1 MREFKHRIY
10 YYETDQMGVVYHSNY
25 LKWLEIART
34 EYLRD
39 TISYKSLEEMGI
51 VMPVKSLNIEYIN
64 SVKYDDMISIQ
75 IEIKELTSVKVIFE
89 YTIFDQE
96 GVLKAKANTTNVFTN
111 KNGKIEKVTNE
122 ILEKLKNN
130 KKEEKM
136 MKKNITLKLVII
148 SILTLNLL
156 IWQH

>member
-75 IEIKELTSVKVIFE
+75 IEIKELTSVKIIFE

-122 ILEKLKNN
+122 ILEKLKNT
-130 KKEEKM
+130 
-136 MKKNITLKLVII
+136 I
-148 SILTLNLL
+148 
-156 IWQH
+156 

>member
-1 MREFKHRIY
+1 MREFKQQIKKKKK
-10 YYETDQMGVVYHSNY
+10 DQMEDVYHYNY
-25 LKWLEIART
+25 MKWLEIART

-75 IEIKELTSVKVIFE
+75 IEIKELTSVKIIFE

-96 GVLKAKANTTNVFTN
+96 GILKAKANTTNVFTN
-111 KNGKIEKVTNE
+111 KSGKIDKITNE
-122 ILEKLKNN
+122 ILEILKNT
-130 KKEEKM
+130 
-136 MKKNITLKLVII
+136 I
-148 SILTLNLL
+148 
-156 IWQH
+156 

>member
-34 EYLRD
+34 EYLRNY
-39 TISYKSLEEMGI
+39 ISYKSLEEMGI
-51 VMPVKSLNIEYIN
+51 IMPVKNLSIDYIN
-64 SVKYDDMISIQ
+64 SVKYDDVIDIR
-75 IEIKELTSVKVIFE
+75 IEIRELTSVKIIFE

-96 GVLKAKANTTNVFTN
+96 GVLKAKASTTNVFTN

-122 ILEKLKNN
+122 ILEKLKNT
-130 KKEEKM
+130 
-136 MKKNITLKLVII
+136 I
-148 SILTLNLL
+148 
-156 IWQH
+156 

>member
-39 TISYKSLEEMGI
+39 TIPYKSLEEMGI

-64 SVKYDDMISIQ
+64 SVKYDDVISIQ
-75 IEIKELTSVKVIFE
+75 IEIKELTSVKIIFE
-89 YTIFDQE
+89 YMMFDQE
-96 GVLKAKANTTNVFTN
+96 GILKAKANTTNVFTN
-111 KNGKIEKVTNE
+111 KSGKIEKITNE
-122 ILEKLKNN
+122 ILEKLKNT
-130 KKEEKM
+130 
-136 MKKNITLKLVII
+136 I
-148 SILTLNLL
+148 
-156 IWQH
+156 

>member
-51 VMPVKSLNIEYIN
+51 VMPVKSLNIEY
-64 SVKYDDMISIQ
+64 MM
-75 IEIKELTSVKVIFE
+75 
-89 YTIFDQE
+89 FDQE
-96 GVLKAKANTTNVFTN
+96 GILKAKANTTNVFTN
-111 KNGKIEKVTNE
+111 KSGKIEKITNE
-122 ILEKLKNN
+122 ILEKLKNT
-130 KKEEKM
+130 
-136 MKKNITLKLVII
+136 I
-148 SILTLNLL
+148 
-156 IWQH
+156 